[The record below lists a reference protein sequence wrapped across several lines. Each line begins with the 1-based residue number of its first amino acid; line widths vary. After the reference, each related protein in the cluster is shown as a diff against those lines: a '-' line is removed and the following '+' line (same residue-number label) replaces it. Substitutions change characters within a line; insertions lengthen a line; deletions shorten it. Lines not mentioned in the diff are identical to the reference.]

1 LEGAFFSALFPILP
15 DTDQALPL
23 RMETSAEH
31 YSLALLCAAVL
42 TVTVVGIHY
51 EALRLLSAI
60 HPRRWSGRMN
70 IGVLIVCIIVVHCLE
85 ALVFALGFWFADHVL
100 GLGGLTAMGSAGVS
114 GVHTQPGVLVYAY
127 FALETFTTQS
137 LGDIV
142 PVGASRLIAS
152 IEPLVGLILI
162 GWSTSF
168 TYVMMRRDWELERDE
183 GGGRRA
189 P

>member
-1 LEGAFFSALFPILP
+1 
-15 DTDQALPL
+15 
-23 RMETSAEH
+23 METSAEH
-31 YSLALLCAAVL
+31 YSLALLCTAVL

-51 EALRLLSAI
+51 EALRLLSGM

-70 IGVLIVCIIVVHCLE
+70 IGVLIVCIILVHCLE
-85 ALVFALGFWFADHVL
+85 ALVFAAGFWFADRVL
-100 GLGGLTAMGSAGVS
+100 GLGGLAGVA
-114 GVHTQPGVLVYAY
+114 VPGVEAARAPGALVYAY

-168 TYVMMRRDWELERDE
+168 TYVMMRRDWELEREE
-183 GGGRRA
+183 GGERRRG
-189 P
+189 

>member
-1 LEGAFFSALFPILP
+1 
-15 DTDQALPL
+15 
-23 RMETSAEH
+23 METYSEH

-51 EALRLLSAI
+51 EALRLLSAM

-70 IGVLIVCIIVVHCLE
+70 IGVLIVCIILVHCLE
-85 ALVFALGFWFADHVL
+85 ALVFALGFWFADQVL
-100 GLGGLTAMGSAGVS
+100 GLGGLTGPAGPGGGLS
-114 GVHTQPGVLVYAY
+114 GVHKQPGALVYAY
-127 FALETFTTQS
+127 FALETYTTQS
-137 LGDIV
+137 PGDIF

-183 GGGRRA
+183 GSDRRGQ
-189 P
+189 

>member
-1 LEGAFFSALFPILP
+1 
-15 DTDQALPL
+15 
-23 RMETSAEH
+23 METSAEH

-51 EALRLLSAI
+51 EALRLLSAM
-60 HPRRWSGRMN
+60 HPRRWSGHVN

-85 ALVFALGFWFADHVL
+85 ALVFALGFWFADQKL
-100 GLGGLTAMGSAGVS
+100 GLGGLTGFGGPGGIFASD
-114 GVHTQPGVLVYAY
+114 VHAQPNALVYAY

-137 LGDIV
+137 LGDIY
-142 PVGASRLIAS
+142 PVGATRLIAS

-183 GGGRRA
+183 GHERRRG
-189 P
+189 

>member
-1 LEGAFFSALFPILP
+1 
-15 DTDQALPL
+15 
-23 RMETSAEH
+23 METSAEH

-51 EALRLLSAI
+51 EALRLLSAM

-70 IGVLIVCIIVVHCLE
+70 IGVLIVCIILVHCLE
-85 ALVFALGFWFADHVL
+85 ALLFAAGFWFADRVL
-100 GLGGLTAMGSAGVS
+100 GLGGLVGVAIPGVDVS
-114 GVHTQPGVLVYAY
+114 GVRAQPGALVYAY

-142 PVGASRLIAS
+142 PVGATRLIAS

-183 GGGRRA
+183 GGEHRRG
-189 P
+189 

>member
-1 LEGAFFSALFPILP
+1 
-15 DTDQALPL
+15 
-23 RMETSAEH
+23 METSAEH

-51 EALRLLSAI
+51 EALRLLSAM

-70 IGVLIVCIIVVHCLE
+70 IGVLIVCIILVHCLE
-85 ALVFALGFWFADHVL
+85 ALVFAAGFWFADRVL
-100 GLGGLTAMGSAGVS
+100 GLGGLAGVA
-114 GVHTQPGVLVYAY
+114 VPGVEAAGAQPDALRYAY

-152 IEPLVGLILI
+152 IEPLVGLVLI

-168 TYVMMRRDWELERDE
+168 TYVMMRRDWELEREE
-183 GGGRRA
+183 GGEGGEHRRG
-189 P
+189 